1 MGQTLSLCATCN
13 VEMNNTLQGLEK
25 QQERCSDEITR
36 IQQRL
41 QELNDDIGGNLF
53 KACQEIDNLKIRLTE
68 IHKDVE
74 YIKVEVDK
82 LPKQTIQ

>member
-1 MGQTLSLCATCN
+1 MGQTLSLCGTCN

-25 QQERCSDEITR
+25 QQERASDEIVR

-53 KACQEIDNLKIRLTE
+53 KVCQEIGNIKIRLTE
-68 IHKDVE
+68 VHKDIE

-82 LPKQTIQ
+82 TKQTA